1 MTLELTSRCAP
12 DEQGSEIEAAQRLAR
27 KCGISLVPD
36 ALFLLAASRR
46 REDVRLCSYW
56 SKDSRYWECGQYLIG
71 YRVGGYDIVVASTG
85 TGFRYLY
92 WGPATE
98 RKIDNDSKYEV
109 LIINDI
115 RIDEYDDLW
124 IRAVDGGWYLH
135 NREDAPIVY
144 EVLKRLAAK
153 GSTVI

>member
-1 MTLELTSRCAP
+1 
-12 DEQGSEIEAAQRLAR
+12 
-27 KCGISLVPD
+27 
-36 ALFLLAASRR
+36 
-46 REDVRLCSYW
+46 
-56 SKDSRYWECGQYLIG
+56 
-71 YRVGGYDIVVASTG
+71 VVASTG

-92 WGPATE
+92 WGPAAE
-98 RKIDNDSKYEV
+98 RKIDNDSKYET

-124 IRAVDGGWYLH
+124 VRAADGGWYLH
-135 NREDAPIVY
+135 SRRDAPIVY

>member
-1 MTLELTSRCAP
+1 MSQELTRCVP
-12 DEQGSEIEAAQRLAR
+12 EEGGEIEAAQKTAR
-27 KCGISLVPD
+27 KCKISLVPD

-46 REDVRLCSYW
+46 EDVRMCTSW
-56 SKDSRYWECGQYLIG
+56 FRDSRYWECSQYLLG
-71 YRVGGYDIVVASTG
+71 YRIAGYDIVATSTG

-92 WGPATE
+92 WGPSAE
-98 RKIDNDSKYEV
+98 RKTDNDGKYEV

-124 IRAVDGGWYLH
+124 VRAVDGGWYLH
-135 NREDAPIVY
+135 SREDAPIVY

-153 GSTVI
+153 GSAVI